1 MLSTNQNENLEI
13 ANEMNIK
20 TTRRF
25 LYRLLAAGVALLI
38 LAVSGAISYYW
49 LTHRPKAHRRL
60 PQPQAALVE
69 ITPVRYQTEQITV
82 SAMGT
87 VIPARSIELS
97 PQVSGKIVFVNKDFI
112 PGGIFKT
119 GQILLR
125 IDPRDYELIVKQQEA
140 ELQKRQAELNQRTAE
155 ITQRESEITTAE
167 SNLMLEMG
175 KQAVARREY
184 ELLGKTIRPEDKT
197 FVLRKPQLE
206 AAKAACVAARAAKRS
221 AEALKQITLASISS
235 AETTLKKAKLDLE
248 RTVIRAPFDAVIK
261 ERFVELGSQVS
272 INQRLATLVGIEE
285 FWIKV
290 AVPVDELKWIYIPGF
305 NAEKGSRV
313 RVYYESAWG
322 PKAFRLGVVKRLMT
336 NLEPNGRMAML
347 LVSVRDPLN
356 LQAAIGKRHPLF
368 LDSYV
373 RVEIEGRALS
383 NVVKIPRSALHSGKN
398 VWIMKPNNTLEIRP
412 VQVIRSD
419 EEHVIISKGLREGEL
434 LITSDL
440 AAPVEG
446 MLLQA
451 SKNSSNS
458 PRAVE
463 HEGNTSTAKE

>member
-1 MLSTNQNENLEI
+1 MLSTSQNENIGI
-13 ANEMNIK
+13 ANEMNNR
-20 TTRRF
+20 TSRP
-25 LYRLLAAGVALLI
+25 LYRLLAVGVTLLI
-38 LAVSGAISYYW
+38 LVAGGAISYYW
-49 LTHRPKAHRRL
+49 LTHRPKAHRR
-60 PQPQAALVE
+60 PPKPRATLVE
-69 ITPVRYQTEQITV
+69 ITPVHYQTEQIIV

-87 VIPARSIELS
+87 IVPARSIELS
-97 PQVSGKIVFVNKDFI
+97 PRVSGKIIFVSKNFI
-112 PGGIFKT
+112 PGGVFKT
-119 GQILLR
+119 DQILLR
-125 IDPRDYELIVKQQEA
+125 IDPRDYDLIVKQQEA
-140 ELQKRQAELNQRTAE
+140 ELQKRQAELKQRSAE
-155 ITQRESEITTAE
+155 IAQRESEITTAE

-184 ELLGKTIRPEDKT
+184 QLLGKSIRPEDEA

-206 AAKAACVAARAAKRS
+206 SAKAACVAARAAKRS

-235 AETTLKKAKLDLE
+235 AEAALKKAKLDLE

-272 INQRLATLVGIEE
+272 INERLATLVGIDE

-313 RVYYESAWG
+313 RVYYKSAWG
-322 PKAFRLGVVKRLMT
+322 PKVFRQGVVKRLMT

-373 RVEIEGRALS
+373 RVQIEGRALS
-383 NVVKIPRSALHSGKN
+383 NVVKIPRSALHSRKN

-412 VQVIRSD
+412 VQVIRSGED
-419 EEHVIISKGLREGEL
+419 YVIVGKGLHEGEL

-463 HEGNTSTAKE
+463 YEGNTSTAKE